1 MVRPLIAALC
11 RKSVGGGWD
20 RGGGRKGCGLAK
32 GRTWETPEGGNA
44 EGVQPSLDFGILQR
58 RRASLKPGESV
69 GRYDVGDEGGRTG
82 LRS

>member
-1 MVRPLIAALC
+1 MLRRGPTPRC
-11 RKSVGGGWD
+11 RSLQKE
-20 RGGGRKGCGLAK
+20 RREGGRG
-32 GRTWETPEGGNA
+32 EGKDDGVIPGDGSA

-69 GRYDVGDEGGRTG
+69 GRYVVGDEGGRTG